1 MLNLKKANKE
11 MVVRNLMDT
20 FEYVAQLEYNEIE
33 CYLEDEASE
42 NVTEEEREQ
51 VRKYLDANDTT
62 SALDLLNLEV
72 RYYDDT
78 QFYFDCEKD
87 YVVEVLDRI
96 VKWYEKRY
104 NTVAHS
110 LVFIGQRSS
119 HYGRIGGNGAEGGY
133 YCDAQDTE
141 KLFDHLGGDDV
152 RIYIENGIVNV
163 EEYDHD
169 GTNHTEMYILTENEW
184 EILDAREDGYQ
195 DSYDVV
201 NFVNS
206 KGKNPVKVPNKLM
219 KSI

>member
-1 MLNLKKANKE
+1 MTNQTQANKE

-20 FEYVAQLEYNEIE
+20 FTYEAQSEYNEIE
-33 CYLEDEASE
+33 CYLDDEASE
-42 NVTEEEREQ
+42 HVTEDERKQ
-51 VRKYLDANDTT
+51 VRKYLDEGNIG
-62 SALDLLNLEV
+62 SAIELLNLEITC
-72 RYYDDT
+72 YDP
-78 QFYFDCEKD
+78 QFYFDYEKE
-87 YVVEVLDRI
+87 YTVEILDRI

-141 KLFDHLGGDDV
+141 KLFDHLNGDDV

-163 EEYDHD
+163 GEYDHD
-169 GTNHTEMYILTENEW
+169 GTNYTEMYILTESEW
-184 EILDAREDGYQ
+184 EVLDAREEGYQ

-201 NFVNS
+201 NFVNN